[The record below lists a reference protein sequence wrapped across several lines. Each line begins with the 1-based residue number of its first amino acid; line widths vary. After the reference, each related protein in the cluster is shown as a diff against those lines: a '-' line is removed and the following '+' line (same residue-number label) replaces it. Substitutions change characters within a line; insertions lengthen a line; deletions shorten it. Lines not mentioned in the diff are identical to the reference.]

1 MPSHASLEITEQNIK
16 HSIKYKHVQTETKG
30 TRWAESKHVWKLQV
44 TGTAFDHC
52 EVFNRKM
59 VLAIKQHWNVLG
71 GNLRD
76 SILTADLD
84 LVANCCIDLE
94 WTSPGR

>member
-1 MPSHASLEITEQNIK
+1 MAC
-16 HSIKYKHVQTETKG
+16 
-30 TRWAESKHVWKLQV
+30 A
-44 TGTAFDHC
+44 AFDPC

-84 LVANCCIDLE
+84 LVANCYIDLD